1 MAEVTNSDIHGNTR
15 VCPEML
21 PSVVTVNLL
30 EMIWASEVIKGRGAM
45 KPSHPASFPGAEAG

>member
-1 MAEVTNSDIHGNTR
+1 MAEVTNSDIHWNTR

-21 PSVVTVNLL
+21 PSVVTISLL
-30 EMIWASEVIKGRGAM
+30 EMIWASEVIKGKGAM